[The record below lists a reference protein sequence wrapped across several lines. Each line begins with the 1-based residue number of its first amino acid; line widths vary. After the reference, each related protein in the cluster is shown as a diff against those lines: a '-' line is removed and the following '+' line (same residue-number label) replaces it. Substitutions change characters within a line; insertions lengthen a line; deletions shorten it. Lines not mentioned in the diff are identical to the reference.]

1 MEFIPIKSFDNYIS
15 ANLLL
20 SKMLDAGINCY
31 LKDEFTVTID
41 PILSNAIGGIKLCV
55 VDFDLVRAKELLAI
69 FEEEQKITCPKCGSK
84 SVQYIVQPKNPANWL
99 FAIASWFLT
108 SYALKGK
115 EIYYCFDCKYEFDT
129 IEELPENK
137 EA

>member
-1 MEFIPIKSFDNYIS
+1 
-15 ANLLL
+15 
-20 SKMLDAGINCY
+20 MLDADINCY

-55 VDFDLVRAKELLAI
+55 ADTDFLKAKELLLV

-84 SVQYIVQPKNPANWL
+84 SVQYINQPKNPANWL

-115 EIYYCFDCKYEFDT
+115 EIYHCFDCKYEFED
-129 IEELPENK
+129 IEESPKNTEK
-137 EA
+137 